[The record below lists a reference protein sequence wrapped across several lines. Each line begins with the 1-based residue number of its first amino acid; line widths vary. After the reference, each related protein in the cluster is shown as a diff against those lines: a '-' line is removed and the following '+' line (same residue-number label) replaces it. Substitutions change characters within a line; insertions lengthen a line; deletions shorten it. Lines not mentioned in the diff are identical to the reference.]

1 MTALEWGCPR
11 DALTSSLSYRYN
23 STVASLPEPPASHIR
38 VAGWLAHRYRP
49 LNPETQVDDN
59 EFFVLGDESSCFC
72 GNVAVC
78 KGKKSKQPAPSPSSP
93 LSPSSSDDSFHFSTG
108 MIVFVSIVGTL
119 VAVALVNIAVRAR
132 RRQLADR
139 EFQPMASGV
148 QGV

>member
-1 MTALEWGCPR
+1 M
-11 DALTSSLSYRYN
+11 D
-23 STVASLPEPPASHIR
+23 TVPTYPQKPITEVSDCWKIGISNTHSCEKHCED
-38 VAGWLAHRYRP
+38 

-59 EFFVLGDESSCFC
+59 NFFPLGDESSCFC

-132 RRQLADR
+132 RRQLADK
-139 EFQPMASGV
+139 EYQPMANGV